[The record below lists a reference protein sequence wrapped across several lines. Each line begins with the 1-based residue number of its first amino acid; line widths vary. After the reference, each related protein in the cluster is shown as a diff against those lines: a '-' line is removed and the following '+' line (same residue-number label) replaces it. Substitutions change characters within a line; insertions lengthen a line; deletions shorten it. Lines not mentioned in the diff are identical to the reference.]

1 MKGGEVM
8 CSCCC
13 GSDSAISC
21 QIESTD
27 KGYTITL
34 TSDDPKKAEALKKLA
49 EAKKE
54 LCCDS
59 GCC

>member
-1 MKGGEVM
+1 M